1 MYIYYKHKKKFFPV
15 PVEYEIPKKSS
26 IKIFSFRRNF
36 LILYELIKVISKL
49 DKLRKS
55 TF

>member
-1 MYIYYKHKKKFFPV
+1 MYTYYIYKKKIFHV

-26 IKIFSFRRNF
+26 IKIFSFRKNF
-36 LILYELIKVISKL
+36 KILYELIKVISKL